1 MKAHTV
7 LCNVVSMILI
17 LFLIYVNDICQFVGN
32 QNCNV
37 FADDTILYSFGTD
50 VDEVNSSLQ
59 LALNSVENWYSS
71 NLLSLSKEKSVT
83 LLVRGNKRNEPGDLN
98 VTLGGHPLKQ
108 ERCMKYLGVYL
119 DQNLS
124 WNEQCDRLCVHIAG
138 KLAVLR
144 RIRSFVKP
152 DLLKLL
158 FEKTIQPVFDYAC
171 TVWGNTSQGNM
182 YKLQRAQNY
191 AARLVS
197 GNFDFI
203 NHRGEDI
210 VKSLNWPTVT
220 ERFTYLTACMM
231 FKAVNGLTPN
241 YISDNVAMARDMHD
255 RDTRLS
261 RSNDVHIPPHN
272 SAILKRS
279 FVYNGSVVWNNL
291 SEEVKVLHCL
301 SDFKK
306 AYKMCS

>member
-1 MKAHTV
+1 M
-7 LCNVVSMILI
+7 
-17 LFLIYVNDICQFVGN
+17 
-32 QNCNV
+32 
-37 FADDTILYSFGTD
+37 
-50 VDEVNSSLQ
+50 
-59 LALNSVENWYSS
+59 
-71 NLLSLSKEKSVT
+71 
-83 LLVRGNKRNEPGDLN
+83 
-98 VTLGGHPLKQ
+98 
-108 ERCMKYLGVYL
+108 
-119 DQNLS
+119 
-124 WNEQCDRLCVHIAG
+124 
-138 KLAVLR
+138 LR
-144 RIRSFVKP
+144 RIRRFVKP

-158 FEKTIQPVFDYAC
+158 FDKTIQPVFDYAC

-182 YKLQRAQNY
+182 HKLQRAQNY

-241 YISDNVAMARDMHD
+241 YISDNVTMARDMHD

-279 FVYNGSVVWNNL
+279 FMYNGSAVWNNL
-291 SEEVKVLHCL
+291 SEELKALHCIN
-301 SDFKK
+301 DFKK

>member
-1 MKAHTV
+1 MPR
-7 LCNVVSMILI
+7 L
-17 LFLIYVNDICQFVGN
+17 DGRR
-32 QNCNV
+32 
-37 FADDTILYSFGTD
+37 FADDTFRRIF
-50 VDEVNSSLQ
+50 
-59 LALNSVENWYSS
+59 
-71 NLLSLSKEKSVT
+71 
-83 LLVRGNKRNEPGDLN
+83 KRNEPGDLN

-144 RIRSFVKP
+144 RIRRFVKP

-158 FEKTIQPVFDYAC
+158 FDKTIQPVFDYAC

-182 YKLQRAQNY
+182 HKLQRAQNY

-241 YISDNVAMARDMHD
+241 YISDNVTMARDMHD

-279 FVYNGSVVWNNL
+279 FMYNGSVVWNNL
-291 SEEVKVLHCL
+291 SEELKALHCL
-301 SDFKK
+301 NDFKK

>member
-1 MKAHTV
+1 MPGAYA
-7 LCNVVSMILI
+7 S
-17 LFLIYVNDICQFVGN
+17 DIRRKL
-32 QNCNV
+32 
-37 FADDTILYSFGTD
+37 DD
-50 VDEVNSSLQ
+50 LQ
-59 LALNSVENWYSS
+59 
-71 NLLSLSKEKSVT
+71 SKGMRYE
-83 LLVRGNKRNEPGDLN
+83 
-98 VTLGGHPLKQ
+98 
-108 ERCMKYLGVYL
+108 
-119 DQNLS
+119 
-124 WNEQCDRLCVHIAG
+124 
-138 KLAVLR
+138 
-144 RIRSFVKP
+144 RSFVKP

-210 VKSLNWPTVT
+210 VKLLY
-220 ERFTYLTACMM
+220 F
-231 FKAVNGLTPN
+231 
-241 YISDNVAMARDMHD
+241 ISDNVTMDMHD

-279 FVYNGSVVWNNL
+279 FMYNGSVVCNNL
-291 SEEVKVLHCL
+291 SEELKALHCL